1 MDTFI
6 WPVRFGSSGQIE
18 QRVQTN
24 EFGDINAGKFTK
36 GVRVIGEDRYPV
48 VIILLAYLT
57 SKQPWITPSR
67 RITALS
73 ASVML

>member
-6 WPVRFGSSGQIE
+6 WPVRFGSSGQLE

-24 EFGDINAGKFTK
+24 EFGDINAGKFT
-36 GVRVIGEDRYPV
+36 
-48 VIILLAYLT
+48 
-57 SKQPWITPSR
+57 
-67 RITALS
+67 S